1 MIAGVKPCVC
11 GEAEE
16 IEVRAKKD
24 PWLCFFVRCLKCGA
38 ESAKHREAE
47 FAVNEWN
54 RRSEEKPDGETVRE
68 LSDAEDVREDV

>member
-1 MIAGVKPCVC
+1 MIAGVRPCVC
-11 GEAEE
+11 GDAEE

-47 FAVNEWN
+47 FAVLEWN
-54 RRSEEKPDGETVRE
+54 MRNGDDSDRE
-68 LSDAEDVREDV
+68 AVQELPDAEDVREDV

>member
-1 MIAGVKPCVC
+1 MSNEKPRGGVRPCVC

-54 RRSEEKPDGETVRE
+54 ERKEGTEDETVSE
-68 LSDAEDVREDV
+68 TQN